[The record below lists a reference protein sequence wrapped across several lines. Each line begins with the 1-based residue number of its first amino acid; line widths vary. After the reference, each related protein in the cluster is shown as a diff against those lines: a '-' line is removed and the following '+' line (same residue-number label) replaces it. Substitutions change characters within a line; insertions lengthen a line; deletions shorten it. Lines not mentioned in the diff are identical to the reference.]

1 MGKIGISNLQL
12 FLMNS
17 ASTTPTFELELMP
30 EYSVSTPPLQG
41 LQVKVK
47 FSRPYFSTTGINN
60 AFSFEYVSK
69 NNNQGRLLV
78 EGFSNSKVIQNHTRN
93 NQEIL
98 YFINPN
104 RSLDDNY
111 ELAVR
116 ASSPDSVIFE
126 GASGQ
131 YQQIGQNEARI
142 SITRYTNIS
151 TTADVADRSALRNF
165 FNMFRGCA
173 ILALFIGMASFIF
186 GMSAAFDD
194 FFILCQLIF
203 VHVFIQMDYYPASIR
218 VPFTGLHIVQFLEWL
233 PSAARISI

>member
-1 MGKIGISNLQL
+1 MNRTFTNLPRHTGVALYFTFWQIDENYFPNDSLAFVLNGVRYTVNNITNISALSNLKMDLCGNSSLDSRFVVQLEDAGHTVTSLDFSVYLNRMGKIGISNLQL

-17 ASTTPTFELELMP
+17 TLTPPTFELELMP

-47 FSRPYFSTTGINN
+47 FSKPYFSTTGINN

-98 YFINPN
+98 YFITPN
-104 RSLDDNY
+104 KSLDDTY

-116 ASSPDSVIFE
+116 ASSPDSVIFK
-126 GASGQ
+126 GAKG
-131 YQQIGQNEARI
+131 
-142 SITRYTNIS
+142 
-151 TTADVADRSALRNF
+151 
-165 FNMFRGCA
+165 
-173 ILALFIGMASFIF
+173 
-186 GMSAAFDD
+186 
-194 FFILCQLIF
+194 
-203 VHVFIQMDYYPASIR
+203 
-218 VPFTGLHIVQFLEWL
+218 
-233 PSAARISI
+233 